1 MPIIEVQNVI
11 KEFQLG
17 QLKNIK
23 NSLVNTLNRVQG
35 KPVIKQKPF
44 RALDDISFSIEP
56 GEVVGVVGTNGAGK
70 STLLKLLSRI
80 ITPTYGT
87 VKVHGTVAPLIE
99 VGAGLHPDLTGREN
113 IYLNGAIMGIP
124 AVELRRKFDEIV
136 EFAELENFI
145 DTPIK
150 RYSTGMAVRL
160 GFSIA
165 TSVDADILIV
175 DEVLAVGDLAFQR
188 KCFDRMEELIKRKD
202 KTVLL
207 VSHNIRQVE
216 RICTRGILLDHGKVV
231 LNGDSK
237 TVCNQFYN
245 QSNEKIFKNVAESQ
259 KRLGKIV
266 SSGEIEV
273 KEIAIRNGK
282 DSEPTDSV
290 EFHGPMRIGV
300 TFEAFT
306 DIDSPEILVGIHTSD
321 FVYVTVSSSLSLK
334 NDLYFKKG
342 THYIECVID
351 KVQIKP
357 GSYSIMISFHD
368 KYHRKIW
375 HGENLKMF
383 KISAN
388 GVDMTFIPIIG
399 LMDIPVN
406 WNLSQGV
413 ANNDRT
419 LF

>member
-1 MPIIEVQNVI
+1 MPIIEVENVV

-35 KPVIKQKPF
+35 KPIIKQKPF
-44 RALDDISFSIEP
+44 RALDDISFSIEQ

-80 ITPTYGT
+80 ITPTRGT
-87 VKVHGTVAPLIE
+87 VKVQGTVAPLIE

-124 AVELRRKFDEIV
+124 AAELRRKFDEIV
-136 EFAELENFI
+136 DFAELEEFI

-188 KCFDRMEELIKRKD
+188 KCFDRMEDMIKRSG

-216 RICTRGILLDHGKVV
+216 RICTRGILLDHGKV
-231 LNGDSK
+231 LMNGDTK
-237 TVCNQFYN
+237 AVCNQFYN
-245 QSNEKIFKNVAESQ
+245 QSNEKIFNNVAESQ
-259 KRLGKIV
+259 KKLGKIV
-266 SSGEIEV
+266 SSGEVDV
-273 KEIAIRNGK
+273 KEITILDGNRSHTS
-282 DSEPTDSV
+282 DTI
-290 EFHGPMRIGV
+290 EFHGSMRIGV
-300 TFEAFT
+300 SFEALV
-306 DIDSPEILVGIHTSD
+306 DIDSPEILVGIHTTD
-321 FVYVTVSSSLSLK
+321 FVYVTVSSSISTM
-334 NDLYFKKG
+334 NNLYFEKG
-342 THYIECVID
+342 MHYFECGVD
-351 KVQIKP
+351 GVSLKP
-357 GSYSIMISFHD
+357 GSYSVMLGFLD
-368 KYHRKIW
+368 KYHRSIW
-375 HGENLKMF
+375 HGENLKVF
-383 KISAN
+383 KISN
-388 GVDMTFIPIIG
+388 DKVDMTSMPSLGLIDIPIQWSFRDSS
-399 LMDIPVN
+399 M
-406 WNLSQGV
+406 
-413 ANNDRT
+413 
-419 LF
+419 